1 MARTAKEI
9 AETGPKEPSEVDVSD
24 VPKDQAESVELT
36 NCINRATTLI
46 EQKAEVL
53 AGIQECRE
61 LATLLTRT
69 GSGSP
74 EQVAWVRFYLPRK
87 SRKSN
92 GSEAESE

>member
-9 AETGPKEPSEVDVSD
+9 AETGPKDPSEVDVSD
-24 VPKDQAESVELT
+24 IAKDAAESVELT
-36 NCINRATTLI
+36 NCINRASTLI
-46 EQKAEVL
+46 EQKATVL
-53 AGIQECRE
+53 SGIQECRE

-87 SRKSN
+87 QRKT
-92 GSEAESE
+92 AEQEGE

>member
-1 MARTAKEI
+1 MPRTAKEI

-24 VPKDQAESVELT
+24 VAKNSPESVELA
-36 NCINRATTLI
+36 NCIARANDLI
-46 EQKAEVL
+46 GQKAEVL

-74 EQVAWVRFYLPRK
+74 EQVQWVRFYLPRK
-87 SRKSN
+87 SRKT
-92 GSEAESE
+92 SEQAADDE